1 MQDLNAWHKDQKIF
15 DASNK
20 RQEDDKTVY
29 LPGMQKQWS
38 KNGPSSEKELIKW
51 VDFRSFL
58 KKCHRKLGQCFID
71 CIEAGDFMHVYN
83 AVLILKEII
92 DVFPLASVNEVA
104 GSNLD
109 RVMQRLV
116 QHEERGDLKILA
128 ISYVFSLL
136 VHALWL
142 MIILKV
148 LFKPQ
153 ET

>member
-1 MQDLNAWHKDQKIF
+1 
-15 DASNK
+15 
-20 RQEDDKTVY
+20 
-29 LPGMQKQWS
+29 
-38 KNGPSSEKELIKW
+38 
-51 VDFRSFL
+51 
-58 KKCHRKLGQCFID
+58 
-71 CIEAGDFMHVYN
+71 MHVYN

-92 DVFPLASVNEVA
+92 DIFPLASVNEVA

-136 VHALWL
+136 VHSLRL